1 MSVADRLLLATAN
14 RRSLGADISRAVVA
28 VERGGSMDTQQGFPY
43 MLVTVEDPRDLL
55 MQSQLLVRPAH
66 RPIGTPDAAA
76 LNPVEVLVDGVWY
89 RLRKA
94 SRTGDQVTLSFNDR
108 GAVYMGEHKTPI
120 SASRKDTTRAAFIRR
135 QVLEAGRSRTPGHRL
150 AFWAYEVDRRMPLA
164 KAERDVSARA
174 ELQRDVGSTSD
185 RAKAVKGLKIKGAT
199 ADAGQRRNM
208 TIAMNVAETLSAS
221 PKAILAMMVAGI
233 GESGFRAIANTAGSG
248 YQGVFQ
254 GSPRY
259 FKISDTAG
267 MAESFLKGGKGFQA
281 GGAIKLAKQPG
292 LTPGEIATRVE
303 ASGKPGAFYDKHR
316 NEAEKAIA
324 ALGGGESAS
333 LASGGSYV
341 KPYRFRRP
349 RGEDAWTNTGKLA
362 DEVARRRF
370 ITIPTRG
377 SDLFVYGSDRDLLR
391 LTPQADLRMD
401 AGYVIGEPEYDLD
414 YGKTIRSVRL
424 SVLGDPFDTD
434 FAWGI
439 PVTIS
444 DSGMVDGK
452 WLVWEVRETDGSRV
466 VELELRQP
474 QIAAPEPRGETIQRQ
489 EEDSES
495 DADST
500 ASGKFVA
507 RGKAIGER
515 NYPYVWGGGHARA
528 GTPDGGTGRD
538 PGTGYDCSG
547 YISACAK
554 AAGMW
559 PEGRVPAMGSGEFAS
574 SWGEPGEGDRITV
587 WANGQ
592 HVFAQV
598 KMPAQTVKWVDTSR
612 QAGGPSGPHVRYG
625 SRSTAG
631 FVARHWPG
639 T

>member
-1 MSVADRLLLATAN
+1 MSVADRLLLETVN
-14 RRSLGADISRAVVA
+14 RRALGADISRAILA
-28 VERGGSMDTQQGFPY
+28 VERGGSMDAQQGFPY
-43 MLVTVEDPRDLL
+43 LLVTVEDPRDAL

-66 RPIGTPDAAA
+66 RPVGTPDAAA

-94 SRTGDQVTLSFNDR
+94 SRGGDRVTLSFNHR

-150 AFWAYEVDRRMPLA
+150 SFWAYEVDRRMPLA
-164 KAERDVSARA
+164 KAERDVSART
-174 ELQRDVGSTSD
+174 ELQRDVGDTSD
-185 RAKAVKGLKIKGAT
+185 RAKAVKGLKIKGKA
-199 ADAGQRRNM
+199 ANAAQRRNM
-208 TIAMNVAETLSAS
+208 AIAMNVAETESAP

-233 GESGFRAIANTAGSG
+233 GESDFKAVPNAAGSG
-248 YQGVFQ
+248 YHGVFQ
-254 GSPRY
+254 GSPRW

-281 GGAIKLAKQPG
+281 GGAIKLAREPG
-292 LTPGEIATRVE
+292 LTPGAIATRVE
-303 ASGKPGAFYDKHR
+303 ASGKPAGFYDKHR
-316 NEAEKAIA
+316 KEAEKAIA

-370 ITIPTRG
+370 ITLPARG
-377 SDLFVYGSDRDLLR
+377 VDLFVYAADRDLLR
-391 LTPQADLRMD
+391 LQPQADLRMD

-414 YGKTIRSVRL
+414 YGKTVRSVRL

-434 FAWGI
+434 FAWGV

-444 DSGMVDGK
+444 DSGLIDGK
-452 WLVWEVRETDGSRV
+452 WLVWEVRETDGSPV

-489 EEDSES
+489 SDDSES
-495 DADST
+495 DEDGT
-500 ASGKFVA
+500 ASGRFVK
-507 RGKAIGER
+507 RGKAISER

-528 GTPDGGTGRD
+528 GVPDGGTGRD

-559 PEGRVPAMGSGEFAS
+559 PEGRVPAFSSGEFAS
-574 SWGEPGEGDRITV
+574 SWGEPGEGNRITV
-587 WANGQ
+587 WANGE
-592 HVFAQV
+592 HVFGEV
-598 KMPAQTVKWVDTSR
+598 LMKWQDIRYIDTSR

-631 FVARHWPG
+631 FTPRHWPG
-639 T
+639 V